1 MKKITLFLIALFTAI
16 LANAET
22 KTITQDFNDCEWG
35 ALYDKTKVTNDYLP
49 TGWYLQNPNAIHY
62 CSISKTAGVNG
73 TQCLYITGAGSD
85 GVTLVTKAYGS
96 PEGGK
101 ISMDLKKIGTSWM
114 YHPRAYIYKMTDNG
128 DGTFT
133 QGELIC
139 QFDEDYLNNTLST
152 SEFTTVSYDE
162 FTDEECLIGLYFTY
176 VYFDNYVN
184 EFSSGEATETYTVSG
199 SVKSGENAIVDA
211 TVSLLGKG
219 SYTATTDENGNFS
232 IADVEAGEYT
242 LTISAAGYQKYEQ
255 SVTVTDGDVDISTV
269 EINLTESVLKAT
281 VKSYETYNGIAEAN
295 VSLYDGDNLITTGT
309 TQMDGTC
316 SLTVYGSLAEKY
328 TVKVSHRLYADK
340 ETSNVILT
348 AGGEKELTIYMDEKE
363 LIFDASVKNSSGE
376 LIRNATVNVT
386 RNATGQQSS
395 ATDLADY
402 YGVYRYKI
410 AVKDMGED
418 ETFTVNITADGY
430 TSPEPYTFS
439 FDDEDK
445 TEEFVLYKPTTIS
458 GVVSDESGNAV
469 SDAEVTLYDGNSS
482 EVAKTTTDAYGAYTL
497 SIGQPEGSYKLTATA
512 TYYDET
518 ELEIGE
524 LEAETSVE
532 QNITLT
538 LTERTLTVRVVNS
551 TNDPIVGATVTF
563 VRAGEGFAPVTLT
576 GNEEGI
582 YTYVITEKELGD
594 NQEFTVNAT
603 AEGYIAAAPQTSGF
617 YGEDVE
623 LPFVLYKPTTI
634 SGVVNDEND
643 GPKAGATVVLSDDSG
658 TEIGTVTT
666 GEDGTYSFSIEG
678 MPAESYK
685 LTVTAQYYKK
695 ATATVTPEREEA
707 LTKDF
712 TLKLKVLS
720 FSATVIY
727 ENYMPVDDATVTMSD
742 GTTTVNVELE
752 STAVY
757 AFYITEREA
766 DGKEYT
772 LTISKEGYKTIVHTF
787 SFEGFDESEMFV
799 LESITDGIANVKTAG
814 KSMEIVDGKL
824 YVSGNATIYDL
835 NGRLVKKVGAAEGK
849 TKVDLS
855 AGCYIV
861 NGKKVVVR

>member
-22 KTITQDFNDCEWG
+22 KTITQDFNDCSWTSNYG
-35 ALYDKTKVTNDYLP
+35 YITNETLP
-49 TGWYLQNPNAIHY
+49 TGWYVLY
-62 CSISKTAGVNG
+62 SGTSKGSTNTYMGVDGSKCVKG
-73 TQCLYITGAGSD
+73 TNSGSYIT
-85 GVTLVTKAYGS
+85 LITKAYGS
-96 PEGGK
+96 ADGATV
-101 ISMDLKKIGTSWM
+101 SFALKRLTSNSKD
-114 YHPRAYIYKMTDNG
+114 AACALYKMTEVSEGNFVEGEKICDIG
-128 DGTFT
+128 VSGITDG
-133 QGELIC
+133 G
-139 QFDEDYLNNTLST
+139 
-152 SEFTTVSYDE
+152 FTTVSYEGLTEDCWLGIK
-162 FTDEECLIGLYFTY
+162 FIQLYF
-176 VYFDNYVN
+176 DDYVN
-184 EFSSGEATETYTVSG
+184 TYTTNDAVAKYTFSG
-199 SVKSGENAIVDA
+199 TVKTGENPLVGAS
-211 TVSLLGKG
+211 VSLLGKTSYETTTGEDG
-219 SYTATTDENGNFS
+219 SFS
-232 IADVEAGEYT
+232 IADVEVGEYT
-242 LTISAAGYQKYEQ
+242 LSVTAEGYVKYENT
-255 SVTVTDGDVDISTV
+255 VTVSESEGDVNIPV
-269 EINLTESVLKAT
+269 ELTLQKSVLNVI
-281 VKSYETYNGIAEAN
+281 VKSPSTFYGIAEAN
-295 VSLYDGDNLITTGT
+295 VSLYAGDNLITTGT
-309 TQMDGTC
+309 TKMDGTC
-316 SLTVYGSLAEKY
+316 SLTVEGSLAEQY
-328 TVKVSHRLYADK
+328 TVKVSHRLYADA
-340 ETSNVILT
+340 ESNVKLT
-348 AGGEKELTIYMDEKE
+348 AGGETERIIYMDEKE
-363 LIFDASVKNSSGE
+363 LKFDASVKNSSGE
-376 LIRNATVNVT
+376 VIRNATVNVT
-386 RNATGQQSS
+386 RNTTGVTARATE
-395 ATDLADY
+395 Y

-410 AVKDMGED
+410 AAKVLGEE

-439 FDDEDK
+439 FDGEDN

-482 EVAKTTTDAYGAYTL
+482 VAATATTDADGAYTL

-563 VRAGEGFAPVTLT
+563 VRAGEGFPLVTLT

-643 GPKAGATVVLSDDSG
+643 SPMAGATVVLSDDSG

-666 GEDGTYSFSIEG
+666 GEDGTYSFSIED

-685 LTVTAQYYKK
+685 LTVTAQYYKR

-720 FSATVIY
+720 FSATVVD
-727 ENYMPVDDATVTMSD
+727 ENLMPIDDATVTMSD

-824 YVSGNATIYDL
+824 YISGNATIYDL

>member
-22 KTITQDFNDCEWG
+22 KTITQDFNDCEWTSNYG
-35 ALYDKTKVTNDYLP
+35 YITNDNLP
-49 TGWYLQNPNAIHY
+49 TGWYVLYSNPNPGP
-62 CSISKTAGVNG
+62 SSKGSPNTNMGVD
-73 TQCLYITGAGSD
+73 GSKCVKGPTNTD
-85 GVTLVTKAYGS
+85 FMTLITKAYGS
-96 PEGGK
+96 ADGATV
-101 ISMDLKKIGTSWM
+101 SFALKQASTLSYVLGSG
-114 YHPRAYIYKMTDNG
+114 ALYKMTEVSEGN
-128 DGTFT
+128 FVE
-133 QGELIC
+133 GEKIC
-139 QFDEDYLNNTLST
+139 DIDV
-152 SEFTTVSYDE
+152 SEVTNSAFTTVSIELTEDCWLGIK
-162 FTDEECLIGLYFTY
+162 FSKLYF
-176 VYFDNYVN
+176 DDYVN
-184 EFSSGEATETYTVSG
+184 TYTANDAVAKYTFSG
-199 SVKSGENAIVDA
+199 TVKTGENPLAGA
-211 TVSLLGKG
+211 SVSLLGKT
-219 SYTATTDENGNFS
+219 SYEATTGEDGSFS
-232 IADVEAGEYT
+232 IADVEVGEYT
-242 LTISAAGYQKYEQ
+242 LLVTAEGYVKYEKA
-255 SVTVTDGDVDISTV
+255 VTVSESEGDVNIPV
-269 EINLTESVLKAT
+269 ELTLQKSVLNVI
-281 VKSYETYNGIAEAN
+281 VKSFSTSYGIAEAN
-295 VSLYDGDNLITTGT
+295 VSLYDEDNLITTGT
-309 TQMDGTC
+309 TKMDGTC
-316 SLTVYGSLAEKY
+316 SLTVEGSVAEQY
-328 TVKVSHRLYADK
+328 TAKVSHRLYADA
-340 ETSNVILT
+340 ESNVKLT
-348 AGGEKELTIYMDEKE
+348 AGGETERIIYMDEKE
-363 LIFDASVKNSSGE
+363 LKFDASVKNSSGE

-395 ATDLADY
+395 ATNLADY

-445 TEEFVLYKPTTIS
+445 TEKFVLYKPTTIS

-469 SDAEVTLYDGNSS
+469 SDAKVTLYDGNSS
-482 EVAKTTTDAYGAYTL
+482 EAATATTDAYGAYTL
-497 SIGQPEGSYKLTATA
+497 SIGKPEGSYKLTATA

-582 YTYVITEKELGD
+582 YTYVITDKELGD
-594 NQEFTVNAT
+594 NQEFTVYAT
-603 AEGYIAAAPQTSGF
+603 AEGYIAAAPQVNGF
-617 YGEDVE
+617 YGEDVNMT
-623 LPFVLYKPTTI
+623 FVLYKPTTI

-643 GPKAGATVVLSDDSG
+643 SPKAGATVVLSDDSG
-658 TEIGTVTT
+658 TEIETVTT

-685 LTVTAQYYKK
+685 LTVTAQYYKR

-712 TLKLKVLS
+712 TLVVKVLS
-720 FSATVIY
+720 FSATVVD
-727 ENYMPVDDATVTMSD
+727 ENLMPIDDATVTMSD

-787 SFEGFDESEMFV
+787 SFEGFDESELFV